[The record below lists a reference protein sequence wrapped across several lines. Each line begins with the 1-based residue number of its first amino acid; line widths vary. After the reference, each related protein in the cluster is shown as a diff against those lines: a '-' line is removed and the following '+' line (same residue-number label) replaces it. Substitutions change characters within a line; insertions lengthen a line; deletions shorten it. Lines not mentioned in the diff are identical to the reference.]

1 MDSPHQQSEQRPFN
15 PLKNAFV
22 SGGTQ
27 PVEYSSNQGVLAR
40 PPVITSSFNNTQDFD
55 AYSSIGGNKKEQG
68 QLLTLRSQ
76 SKGRSEEE
84 ERREKTKMKLY
95 TQSAITE
102 TSPKQPPLQK
112 AESME
117 IPKDNYVP
125 IGFNPN
131 STGQFSQNKELYPR
145 VLDCFGQGQMAQTY
159 QSKPPINA
167 VPLIHTVKTQFV
179 DVSSE
184 NMKDK

>member
-1 MDSPHQQSEQRPFN
+1 
-15 PLKNAFV
+15 V
-22 SGGTQ
+22 SGRDPASRLQQQ
-27 PVEYSSNQGVLAR
+27 PGGAGAAAGDHLGLQQHPGLR
-40 PPVITSSFNNTQDFD
+40 RLLF
-55 AYSSIGGNKKEQG
+55 IGGNKKEQG

-145 VLDCFGQGQMAQTY
+145 VLDGFGQGQMAQTY
-159 QSKPPINA
+159 QSKPPIN
-167 VPLIHTVKTQFV
+167 TVKTQFV

-184 NMKDK
+184 NLKDK